1 MTRAAPAD
9 VSREGVP
16 DRRYVRTPATA
27 PGPSGP
33 RMLRDFGSIRR
44 SAVEF
49 LLSSRLEYGSVVQFP
64 IPSPPTYLVAEPDA
78 VRRVLVGNAR
88 NYDKAT
94 LQYRSLSLVVG
105 QGLLVTDGEIWRRQ
119 RRMVQ
124 PPFHHEA
131 IRAVGDHVAA
141 SLNALLERWGDISRG
156 AVIDMDEAMMR
167 VALEVVG
174 ASLFGTDLSGDAD
187 RLAQATLHALDEV
200 VARSQMPVTPP
211 RWMPS
216 PSRRRLEAAL
226 RELDGTV
233 GLMIDRRSAAGPS
246 GADLLDVLIAA
257 AGAGDEPI
265 DRREIR
271 DELVSFMVAGHETV
285 ASALMWAL
293 WLVAGDAEV
302 AEQLAA
308 EADAVLG
315 DRDATWEDL
324 DRLPVARAVFDE
336 TMRLYPPVWL
346 VTRRALADDVLGG
359 RFIPAGSLVIM
370 SPYVVHRDP
379 ALWEDPSAFR
389 PQRFLDGSAPPA
401 SSHAFWPFG
410 AGPRICVGKDF
421 AYLEGIL
428 LLAGLAR
435 RVTVARPPGASEPR
449 GVPLVTLRPLGAL
462 PMVVRA
468 RGR

>member
-1 MTRAAPAD
+1 MTRSGAD
-9 VSREGVP
+9 IASLEGVP
-16 DRRYVRTPATA
+16 DRRYFRTPATA
-27 PGPSGP
+27 PGPAGP
-33 RMLRDFGSIRR
+33 RMLRDFGAIRR

-49 LLSSRLEYGSVVQFP
+49 LLASRLEYGSVVQFP
-64 IPSPPTYLVAEPDA
+64 IPSPPTYLVAEPEA
-78 VRRVLVGNAR
+78 VRRVLVGNSR

-105 QGLLVTDGEIWRRQ
+105 QGLLVTDGEVWRRQ

-141 SLNALLERWGDISRG
+141 SLRGLLDRWGDISRG

-226 RELDGTV
+226 RELDGAI
-233 GLMIDRRSAAGPS
+233 GQMIERRRAAGSS
-246 GADLLDVLIAA
+246 GADLLDVLLGAA
-257 AGAGDEPI
+257 DAGEDPI
-265 DRREIR
+265 DLREVR

-293 WLVAGDAEV
+293 WMLAGDPVTA
-302 AEQLAA
+302 QRLAD

-346 VTRRALADDVLGG
+346 VTRRALEDDVLGG

-379 ALWEDPSAFR
+379 VLWEDASAFR
-389 PQRFLDGSAPPA
+389 PQRFLDGSAPPP

-435 RVTVARPPGASEPR
+435 RVTVARPPGAREPR
-449 GVPLVTLRPLGAL
+449 AVPLVTLRPLGSL
-462 PMVVRA
+462 PLVVRA
-468 RGR
+468 RVR

>member
-1 MTRAAPAD
+1 MA
-9 VSREGVP
+9 SREGVP
-16 DRRYVRTPATA
+16 DRRYFRTPATA

-33 RMLRDFGSIRR
+33 QMLRAIRFINR
-44 SAVEF
+44 DPLGF
-49 LLSSRLEYGSVVQFP
+49 LQSMDRRYGSVVQFP
-64 IPSPPTYLVAEPDA
+64 IPSPPSYLVSEPDA
-78 VRRVLVGNAR
+78 VRRVLVSHNR
-88 NYDKAT
+88 SYDKDT
-94 LQYRSLSLVVG
+94 IQYRSLSLVTG
-105 QGLLVTDGEIWRRQ
+105 EGLLSTSGERWREQ
-119 RRMVQ
+119 RRIVQ
-124 PPFHHEA
+124 PAFHRDSLDA
-131 IRAVGDHVAA
+131 IGRNAAQAADDLVA
-141 SLNALLERWGDISRG
+141 RWGDISRG

-167 VALEVVG
+167 AALEVVG
-174 ASLFGTDLSGDAD
+174 RSLLGTDFSRDAD
-187 RLAQATLHALDEV
+187 RLARATLHALEVV
-200 VARSQMPVTPP
+200 VARARVPITPP
-211 RWMPS
+211 GWLPT
-216 PSRRRLEAAL
+216 PGSRRLSAAVS
-226 RELDGTV
+226 ELDAAV
-233 GLMIDRRSAAGPS
+233 ADMIAARSASAPGGDMLQLLLNAMDGPD
-246 GADLLDVLIAA
+246 G
-257 AGAGDEPI
+257 I
-265 DRREIR
+265 DAREVR
-271 DELVSFMVAGHETV
+271 DEIVSFMVAGHETV